1 MKVNFTK
8 GKLFVELFLDYWY
21 VMIKTLSDFA
31 IFLLVYHRIIIA
43 ILFWIFFLLFFLTA
57 ASVDQVTS

>member
-21 VMIKTLSDFA
+21 VMIKTSDFA